1 MKYLVVQFVLAVVI
15 GFAGY
20 GLYCFCRAVVNPA
33 WPLLTL
39 REWRLAKRMMETGS
53 VWVPGLSPKDQK
65 AMEKLVLLGFAAQ
78 RKVNHD
84 LENN

>member
-15 GFAGY
+15 GLAGY
-20 GLYCFCRAVVNPA
+20 GVYCFCREMVNPA
-33 WPLLTL
+33 WPLLTW
-39 REWRLAKRMMETGS
+39 REWRLLDRLLRGP

-65 AMEKLVLLGFAAQ
+65 AMEKLELLGFAAQ
-78 RKVNHD
+78 RKGNHD